1 MNINSLTQ
9 WHEGGTRTP
18 FGCKQSGLGAV
29 FWFGDPVS
37 LVPQR
42 ATEGARDDGNPL
54 VGRRFRVS
62 PRHSGTKWHGGPL
75 QSIRDLG
82 RTR

>member
-1 MNINSLTQ
+1 MHTSSLTGR
-9 WHEGGTRTP
+9 HAGGTSTP
-18 FGCKQSGLGAV
+18 SGCKQSGLRAL
-29 FWFGDPVS
+29 FWLGNPVS

-42 ATEGARDDGNPL
+42 AIEGPRNDVKPL
-54 VGRRFRVS
+54 VRPRFRGS
-62 PRHSGTKWHGGPL
+62 ARPSGTKWHGGPL

>member
-1 MNINSLTQ
+1 MHTSNLTQ

-18 FGCKQSGLGAV
+18 SGCKQSGLRAL
-29 FWFGDPVS
+29 FWLGDPVS

-42 ATEGARDDGNPL
+42 AIEGSRNDVKPL
-54 VGRRFRVS
+54 VRPRFRVYS
-62 PRHSGTKWHGGPL
+62 RPSGTKWHGGPL

>member
-1 MNINSLTQ
+1 MHTSSLTQ

-18 FGCKQSGLGAV
+18 SGCKQSGLRAL
-29 FWFGDPVS
+29 FWLSDPVS

-42 ATEGARDDGNPL
+42 AIEGSQDDGKPL
-54 VGRRFRVS
+54 VRLRFGGS
-62 PRHSGTKWHGGPL
+62 PRPGGTKWHGGPL